1 MGEAEVFEHE
11 RRRLVNIASRILDDR
26 GDAEDVVQ
34 LAWFRFHAT
43 TDAITN
49 VPAWLTTVTTRLCL
63 DRLRARVP
71 VPMELHDDLVESD
84 RGAGGADAADPAQRT
99 EHREAVGQALGVVLD
114 ELTPTERVA
123 WVLHEVFAFD
133 FTTIG
138 TILDRTPEAARKLAS
153 RARARLADAERDG
166 VMGDAEVVDA
176 FMSAARGGDLGRLLS
191 LLAPGAT
198 VGADPAA
205 IAAGTPRAI
214 DGREAVAA
222 FFDGSARAAVPA
234 LVGGRPGAAWFHRGR
249 PMVAFDFT
257 VVDGLVEAITF
268 RADPAVL
275 TEVVHRRRSTRGAPV
290 TFVADDPSNE

>member
-1 MGEAEVFEHE
+1 MGEAEVFERE
-11 RRRLVNIASRILDDR
+11 RRRLVGIARRILDDR

-34 LAWFRFHAT
+34 LAWFRFRAN

-71 VPMELHDDLVESD
+71 VPVPMELHDDLVESG
-84 RGAGGADAADPAQRT
+84 RGAGGEDAADPAERT

-133 FTTIG
+133 FATIG
-138 TILDRTPEAARKLAS
+138 TILARTPAAARKLAS
-153 RARARLADAERDG
+153 RARARLAHAEREE

-176 FMSAARGGDLGRLLS
+176 FMSAARGGGLGRLLA
-191 LLAPGAT
+191 LLAPGVT

-205 IAAGTPRAI
+205 IAAGTPRSI

-222 FFDGSARAAVPA
+222 FFDGSARAAVAA
-234 LVGGRPGAAWFHRGR
+234 LVDGRPGAAWFHRGW
-249 PMVAFDFT
+249 PKVAFDFT
-257 VVDGLVEAITF
+257 VLDGLVEAITF
-268 RADPAVL
+268 RADPSVL
-275 TEVVHRRRSTRGAPV
+275 TEVVRRRAAPV
-290 TFVADDPSNE
+290 TFVVGEPSNE